1 MSHPTE
7 ARSGTH
13 ARVLVVVL
21 LAALL
26 TLAPSSAALAD
37 TSSPVVAASPSAAGS
52 SSSGALVYRIGSSQ
66 DVVDGVN
73 PFSSQ
78 SGIAWESFRLCYNFL
93 TWYDAD
99 YKPAPDAAESWE
111 VSQDGLRWTF
121 HLRPDLTWSDGR
133 PLTAHDVAFT
143 YNLILKT
150 RHWMYVQYL
159 VGVTSVTAPDDATVV
174 IATEKPSSGMLAL
187 YIPILPEHV
196 WSKVDPDKLDYF
208 KNMPMVC
215 SGPFRVTE
223 VKKSHW
229 TTLEASPDYP
239 QALGGPPHVQTV
251 RFEIYQTAETM
262 VADYKAGNLDA
273 ISSFT
278 ALDYRTLKDMPGT
291 TIDAGPSIG
300 FHQLSFNC
308 WDSPK
313 SKGDPLTRDV
323 SIRQAVAWAIDRE
336 KINTL
341 SMGGLATTGAAMFG
355 PAQPS
360 WRWTPP
366 ADQAYS
372 YDPEKARQIL
382 DAAGYVDRD
391 GDGVREAPG
400 GEPLAFHFVALNEY
414 PEDLSAAKM
423 IVGWCRDVGI
433 ELKLDQMAE
442 GAFLDQFYDN
452 ANYDLFIWSWGGDI
466 DPGFMLSTYTTTQV
480 MNNSMNQYSNPEYDA
495 LFDQQAQ
502 ALDPADPSDLSKRQA
517 IVFQMEEIIHRDC
530 PDIVLWY
537 NVNLVAYRTDRWTG
551 YVRAPGPE
559 GAPFWNMIRTTYQD
573 VQPVAATEG
582 ASATGS
588 SATVWIVVGA
598 AVAVAAIVAVVLV
611 RRRPRAVEDE

>member
-13 ARVLVVVL
+13 ARVLAVALVVAL
-21 LAALL
+21 LALAL
-26 TLAPSSAALAD
+26 SSAARAD
-37 TSSPVVAASPSAAGS
+37 TSAPVAAASPSAGGS
-52 SSSGALVYRIGSSQ
+52 PSSAALVYRIGIAQ

-73 PFSSQ
+73 PFSSG

-99 YKPAPDAAESWE
+99 YKPVPDAAESWE
-111 VSQDGLRWTF
+111 VSPDGLRWTF
-121 HLRPDLTWSDGR
+121 HLRSDLAWSDGR

-150 RHWMYVQYL
+150 QAWMYIQYL
-159 VGVTSVTAPDDATVV
+159 VGVTSVTAPDDATVL
-174 IATEKPSSGMLAL
+174 ITTKKPNTGMLAL
-187 YIPILPEHV
+187 YVPILPEHV
-196 WSKVDPDKLDYF
+196 WSKVDPEKLDYF

-229 TTLEASPDYP
+229 VTLDANPDYP

-251 RFEIYQTAETM
+251 RFEIYQSPDTM

-278 ALDYRTLKDMPGT
+278 ALDYKTLKGMPGT
-291 TIDAGPSIG
+291 TVDAGPSIG

-323 SIRQAVAWAIDRE
+323 AIRQAVAWAIDRE

-355 PAQPS
+355 PAQPY
-360 WRWTPP
+360 WQWTPP

-400 GEPLAFHFVALNEY
+400 GEPLAFRLVAMNEY
-414 PEDLSAAKM
+414 PEDVSAARM

-433 ELKLDQMAE
+433 KLKLDQMDE
-442 GAFLDQFYDN
+442 GAFTDQFYDN

-495 LFDQQAQ
+495 LFDRQAQ
-502 ALDPADPSDLSKRQA
+502 ALDPTDPSDLSRRQA

-537 NVNLVAYRTDRWTG
+537 NVNLVAYRTDGWTG
-551 YVRAPGPE
+551 YVRAPGPT

-582 ASATGS
+582 AAAAGS
-588 SATVWIVVGA
+588 SATVWIVAGVAITAA
-598 AVAVAAIVAVVLV
+598 AVIGALLV

>member
-1 MSHPTE
+1 MSHPTG
-7 ARSGTH
+7 ARGGPH
-13 ARVLVVVL
+13 AIVFAIVL
-21 LAALL
+21 LAVLL
-26 TLAPSSAALAD
+26 TLAPGGAALAE
-37 TSSPVVAASPSAAGS
+37 TSSPAAAPSSAAGS
-52 SSSGALVYRIGSSQ
+52 PSSDALVYRIGIAQ

-78 SGIAWESFRLCYNFL
+78 SGIAWESFRLGYNFL

-99 YKPAPDAAESWE
+99 YKPVPDAAESWA
-111 VSQDGLRWTF
+111 VSPDGLRWTF

-143 YNLILKT
+143 YNLILET
-150 RHWMYVQYL
+150 QHWMYIQYL
-159 VGVTSVTAPDDATVV
+159 VGVTGVTAPDDATVV
-174 IATEKPSSGMLAL
+174 ITTKKPSSGMLAL

-196 WSKVDPDKLDYF
+196 WSKVDPQKLDYF
-208 KNMPMVC
+208 KNLPMVC
-215 SGPFRVTE
+215 SGAFRVTE

-229 TTLEASPDYP
+229 VTLEANQDYP

-251 RFEIYQTAETM
+251 RFEIYQTPETM

-278 ALDYRTLKDMPGT
+278 ALDHRTLKDMPGT
-291 TIDAGPSIG
+291 TVDAGPSIG

-308 WDSPK
+308 WASPR

-355 PAQPS
+355 PAQPY
-360 WRWTPP
+360 WQWTPP

-400 GEPLAFHFVALNEY
+400 GEPLAFRLVAMNEY
-414 PEDLSAAKM
+414 PEDVSAARM

-433 ELKLDQMAE
+433 KLKLDQMDE
-442 GAFLDQFYDN
+442 GAFTDQFYDN

-495 LFDQQAQ
+495 LFDRQAQ
-502 ALDPADPSDLSKRQA
+502 ALDPTDPSDLSRRQA

-573 VQPVAATEG
+573 LQPKTATEG
-582 ASATGS
+582 AAAGGS
-588 SATVWIVVGA
+588 SSTAWIVAGV

>member
-13 ARVLVVVL
+13 AIVFAIVL
-21 LAALL
+21 LAVLL
-26 TLAPSSAALAD
+26 TLALSGVALAE
-37 TSSPVVAASPSAAGS
+37 TSSPAAAPSPAGGSPS
-52 SSSGALVYRIGSSQ
+52 SGPLTYRIGIAQ

-78 SGIAWESFRLCYNFL
+78 SGIAWESFRLGYNFL

-99 YKPAPDAAESWE
+99 YKPVPDAAETWE
-111 VSQDGLRWTF
+111 ISPDGLTWTF

-143 YNLILKT
+143 YNLILDT
-150 RHWMYVQYL
+150 QHWMYIQYL
-159 VGVTSVTAPDDATVV
+159 VGVTSVTAPDDSTVV
-174 IATEKPSSGMLAL
+174 ITTEKPNSGMLAL

-196 WSKVDPDKLDYF
+196 WSKVDPEKLDYF

-229 TTLEASPDYP
+229 VTLEANPDFP
-239 QALGGPPHVQTV
+239 QALGGRPHVQTV
-251 RFEIYQTAETM
+251 RFEIYQTTETM
-262 VADYKAGNLDA
+262 VADYKAGNLDS

-278 ALDYRTLKDMPGT
+278 ALDFKTLSGMPGT
-291 TIDAGPSIG
+291 AVDPGPSIG

-323 SIRQAVAWAIDRE
+323 IIRQAVAWAIDRE
-336 KINTL
+336 KINTI
-341 SMGGLATTGAAMFG
+341 SMGGLATAGAAMFG
-355 PAQPS
+355 PAQPY
-360 WRWTPP
+360 WQWTPP
-366 ADQAYS
+366 VGQAYR
-372 YDPEKARQIL
+372 YDPEKAKQIL
-382 DAAGYVDRD
+382 EAAGYVDRN

-400 GEPLAFHFVALNEY
+400 GEPLAFRFVALNEY
-414 PEDLSAAKM
+414 PEDISAAKM

-433 ELKLDQMAE
+433 KLKLDQMDE
-442 GAFLDQFYDN
+442 GAFTDQFYDN

-466 DPGFMLSTYTTTQV
+466 DPGFMLSTYTTTQI

-495 LFDQQAQ
+495 LFDEQAQ
-502 ALDPADPSDLSKRQA
+502 ALDPLHPSDRSKRQA
-517 IVFQMEEIIHRDC
+517 IAFKMEEIINRDC

-537 NVNLVAYRTDRWTG
+537 NVNLAAYRTDRWTG

-573 VQPVAATEG
+573 VQPKAGATASSSSGTPLVWGVVGVVVAALL
-582 ASATGS
+582 
-588 SATVWIVVGA
+588 
-598 AVAVAAIVAVVLV
+598 VVLFALA
-611 RRRPRAVEDE
+611 RRRRAQRIEE

>member
-1 MSHPTE
+1 MSEHPFRPGLSLPLT
-7 ARSGTH
+7 A
-13 ARVLVVVL
+13 LVAS
-21 LAALL
+21 LACLVIA
-26 TLAPSSAALAD
+26 TGAAGAAASASPTPSPSPSS
-37 TSSPVVAASPSAAGS
+37 GE
-52 SSSGALVYRIGSSQ
+52 LVYRIGIAQ
-66 DVVDGVN
+66 DVVDGMN

-78 SGIAWESFRLCYNFL
+78 SGIAWESFRLGYNFL

-99 YKPAPDAAESWE
+99 YKPVPDAAESWE
-111 VSQDGLRWTF
+111 VSPDGLRWTF
-121 HLRPDLTWSDGR
+121 HLRPDLKWSDGR
-133 PLTAHDVAFT
+133 PLTARDVAFT
-143 YNLILKT
+143 YNLILDT
-150 RHWMYVQYL
+150 QHWMYIQYL

-174 IATEKPSSGMLAL
+174 ITTKKPNTGMLAL
-187 YIPILPEHV
+187 YIPILPEQI
-196 WSKVDPDKLDYF
+196 WSKVDPAKLDYF

-229 TTLEASPDYP
+229 VTLQANPDYP
-239 QALGGPPHVQTV
+239 QALGGPSHVQTV
-251 RFEIYQTAETM
+251 RFEIYQTPETM
-262 VADYKAGNLDA
+262 VADYKAGNLDS

-278 ALDYRTLKDMPGT
+278 ALDYKTLKDLPGT
-291 TIDAGPSIG
+291 AVDAGPSIG
-300 FHQLSFNC
+300 FHQISFNC

-313 SKGDPLTRDV
+313 SKGNPLTRDV
-323 SIRQAVAWAIDRE
+323 NIRQAVAWAIDRE

-355 PAQPS
+355 PAQPY
-360 WRWTPP
+360 WQWTPP

-372 YDPEKARQIL
+372 YDPEKAKQIL
-382 DAAGYVDRD
+382 EAAGYVDRD

-400 GEPLAFHFVALNEY
+400 GEPLAFHLVAMNEY

-433 ELKLDQMAE
+433 KLKLDQMAE
-442 GAFLDQFYDN
+442 AAFYDQFYDN

-466 DPGFMLSTYTTTQV
+466 DPGFMLSTYTTTQI

-495 LFDQQAQ
+495 LYDQQAQ

-517 IVFQMEEIIHRDC
+517 IVFAMQEIIHRDC

-537 NVNLVAYRTDRWTG
+537 NVNLAAYRTDRWSG
-551 YVRAPGPE
+551 YVSAPGPE

-573 VQPVAATEG
+573 LEPKTATTTSSSSGTSWIWGVVGVVAA
-582 ASATGS
+582 AL
-588 SATVWIVVGA
+588 VIVL
-598 AVAVAAIVAVVLV
+598 ILLW
-611 RRRPRAVEDE
+611 RRRRAHRIED

>member
-13 ARVLVVVL
+13 AIVFAIVL
-21 LAALL
+21 LAVLL
-26 TLAPSSAALAD
+26 TLALSSVALAETSSPAAAPSSAAG
-37 TSSPVVAASPSAAGS
+37 SPSS
-52 SSSGALVYRIGSSQ
+52 DALVYRIGIAQ

-78 SGIAWESFRLCYNFL
+78 SGIAWESFRLGYNFL

-99 YKPAPDAAESWE
+99 YKPVPDAAESWE
-111 VSQDGLRWTF
+111 VSPDGLRWTF
-121 HLRPDLTWSDGR
+121 HLRPDLRWSDGR
-133 PLTAHDVAFT
+133 PLTARDVAFT
-143 YNLILKT
+143 YNLILDT
-150 RHWMYVQYL
+150 QHWMYIQYL

-174 IATEKPSSGMLAL
+174 ITTKKPNTGMLAL
-187 YIPILPEHV
+187 YIPILPEQI
-196 WSKVDPDKLDYF
+196 WSKVDPAKLDYF

-229 TTLEASPDYP
+229 VTLQANPDYP
-239 QALGGPPHVQTV
+239 QALGGPSHVQTV
-251 RFEIYQTAETM
+251 RFEIYQTPETM
-262 VADYKAGNLDA
+262 VADYKAGNLDS

-278 ALDYRTLKDMPGT
+278 ALDYKTLKDLPGT
-291 TIDAGPSIG
+291 AVDAGPSIG
-300 FHQLSFNC
+300 FHQISFNC

-313 SKGDPLTRDV
+313 SKGNPLTRDV
-323 SIRQAVAWAIDRE
+323 NIRQAVAWAIDRE

-355 PAQPS
+355 PAQPY
-360 WRWTPP
+360 WQWTPP

-372 YDPEKARQIL
+372 YDPEKAKQIL
-382 DAAGYVDRD
+382 EAAGYVDRD
-391 GDGVREAPG
+391 GDGVREASG

-414 PEDLSAAKM
+414 PEDVSAAKM

-433 ELKLDQMAE
+433 KLKLDLLDE
-442 GAFLDQFYDN
+442 GAFYDQFYDN

-495 LFDQQAQ
+495 LYDEQAQ

-517 IVFQMEEIIHRDC
+517 IVFQMEEIINRDC

-537 NVNLVAYRTDRWTG
+537 NVNLAAYRTDRWTG

-573 VQPVAATEG
+573 VQPVAATEST
-582 ASATGS
+582 SATGS
-588 SATVWIVVGA
+588 SATVWIVAGLAIAA
-598 AVAVAAIVAVVLV
+598 AVIIVVLLV
-611 RRRPRAVEDE
+611 RRRSRAVEDE

>member
-1 MSHPTE
+1 MSEHPFRPGLRLPLT
-7 ARSGTH
+7 A
-13 ARVLVVVL
+13 LVAS
-21 LAALL
+21 LACLVIA
-26 TLAPSSAALAD
+26 TGAAGAAASASPTPS
-37 TSSPVVAASPSAAGS
+37 ASPS
-52 SSSGALVYRIGSSQ
+52 SGELVYRIGIAQ
-66 DVVDGVN
+66 DVVDGMN

-78 SGIAWESFRLCYNFL
+78 SGIAWESFRLGYNFL

-99 YKPAPDAAESWE
+99 YKPVPDAAESWE
-111 VSQDGLRWTF
+111 VSSDALRWTF

-150 RHWMYVQYL
+150 QHWMYIQYL
-159 VGVTSVTAPDDATVV
+159 VGVSSVTAPDDRTVV
-174 IATEKPSSGMLAL
+174 ITTKKPNSGILAL
-187 YIPILPEHV
+187 YIPILPEHI

-208 KNMPMVC
+208 KNMPFVG

-229 TTLEASPDYP
+229 TTLEVNPDYP
-239 QALGGPPHVQTV
+239 QALGGPPHIQTV
-251 RFEIYQTAETM
+251 RFEIYQTVDTM
-262 VADYKAGNLDA
+262 VADYKAGTLDA

-278 ALDYRTLKDMPGT
+278 ALDYETLKDMPGT
-291 TIDAGPSIG
+291 AVDAGPAIG

-313 SKGDPLTRDV
+313 SKGNPLTRDV
-323 SIRQAVAWAIDRE
+323 NIRQAVAWAIDRE
-336 KINTL
+336 KINTI
-341 SMGGLATTGAAMFG
+341 SMGGLSVTGAAMFG
-355 PAQPS
+355 PAQPY
-360 WRWTPP
+360 WQWTPP

-372 YDPEKARQIL
+372 YDPEKAKQIL
-382 DAAGYVDRD
+382 EAAGYVDRD

-400 GEPLAFHFVALNEY
+400 GEPLAFHLVAMNEY

-433 ELKLDQMAE
+433 KLKLDQMAE
-442 GAFLDQFYDN
+442 AAFYDQFYDN

-495 LFDQQAQ
+495 LYDQQAQ
-502 ALDPADPSDLSKRQA
+502 ALDPSAPSDLSKRQA
-517 IVFQMEEIIHRDC
+517 IVFEMEEIIHRDC

-537 NVNLVAYRTDRWTG
+537 NVNLAAYRTDRWSG
-551 YVRAPGPE
+551 YVSAPGSE

-573 VQPVAATEG
+573 VQPKAGATASSSSGTPLVWGVVGVVVAALL
-582 ASATGS
+582 
-588 SATVWIVVGA
+588 
-598 AVAVAAIVAVVLV
+598 VVLFALA
-611 RRRPRAVEDE
+611 RRRRAQRIEE